1 MVRAIRQSAEIRP
14 GVRNKD
20 LKFLVRLPIWV
31 LSLDQAQNGS
41 RGFGRPS
48 PSIIPVW
55 QFLNATQWFAHA
67 WRESWQLQVSLI

>member
-20 LKFLVRLPIWV
+20 LKFLVHLPIWV